1 MPFIFEPK
9 QYVKE
14 LLYANGIKIS
24 KLYATSTED
33 LNQNEAKKLEALNPV
48 LLTNAKKTLDRL
60 DRSDNKKGIKFN
72 RNIRNTVIGT
82 TQSYIMEQLRA
93 GEDRNNP
100 TLVRIIPST
109 AKEQDAYHAR
119 FYGKVMSLEAA
130 LEIGITLRYGCQCGL
145 QFLNHEQEIKERLKQ

>member
-14 LLYANGIKIS
+14 LLYSNGIKIS

-33 LNQNEAKKLEALNPV
+33 LNQNEAKKLEALNPA

-130 LEIGITLRYGCQCGL
+130 LEIGITLRYGCKCGL

>member
-14 LLYANGIKIS
+14 LLYSNGIKIS

-100 TLVRIIPST
+100 TLVGIIPST

-130 LEIGITLRYGCQCGL
+130 LEIGITLRHGCQCGL